1 MEAINWFQ
9 TVVTKH
15 YVDFQG
21 RARRAEYWWYTLV
34 YIVIYVIL
42 AIIQNILGTGAILT
56 GILSLAL
63 LLPSLGVSF
72 RRMHDIDRSAW
83 WLLLAFIPLIGAI
96 ILIYW
101 FAQPGT
107 AGSNQF
113 GSDPKAGA
121 AA

>member
-21 RARRAEYWWYTLV
+21 RARRAEYWWYILV
-34 YIVIYVIL
+34 YIVIDIV
-42 AIIQNILGTGAILT
+42 LT
-56 GILSLAL
+56 IVQSMLHTTFITALFGLAL

-72 RRMHDIDRSAW
+72 RRMHDIDKSAW
-83 WLLLAFIPLIGAI
+83 WLLIGLIPLVGAI

-107 AGSNQF
+107 SGPNQF
-113 GSDPKAGA
+113 GPDPKAGA
-121 AA
+121 KA